1 MKTMKYKGYT
11 GTITYCTE
19 DNIYYGKLV
28 GIEDLVSY
36 HSEEGLEWLQNAF
49 IDAVD
54 YYIEYAHTEQDYS
67 SMREVYYDK

>member
-1 MKTMKYKGYT
+1 MKTMTYKGYT
-11 GTITYCTE
+11 VTISYCTE

-36 HSEEGLEWLQNAF
+36 HSEEGIVELQNAF

-54 YYIEYAHTEQDYS
+54 YYIDILYCIYRTGLQQHEGG
-67 SMREVYYDK
+67 VL

>member
-36 HSEEGLEWLQNAF
+36 HSEEGIEELQNAF

-54 YYIEYAHTEQDYS
+54 EYIDLLYCIFITGLQPYS
-67 SMREVYYDK
+67 E